1 MENFSLT
8 RRELIQLT
16 EDTFIISFNEWIDF
30 EPTQFIMI
38 ETETSIVR
46 KPFGLGRWNER
57 LAIGVQI
64 IGPGTNYIVQKS
76 VLNAHGPCGKGF
88 VPPEGKGAM
97 IATPACLPMALDLN
111 KRCNCDVF
119 IGSLEKLSIEIPFP
133 LVIGDE
139 SFLNLL
145 RSLEGYD
152 WFLVIGSD
160 QMEKVSYDILKDKAE
175 VFVSFNEYMACG
187 IGACRGCAK
196 ETKSGLKHLCIDG
209 PVLRGEEVWS

>member
-46 KPFGLGRWNER
+46 KPFGLGRWNEK

-76 VLNAHGPCGKGF
+76 VLNTHGPCGKGF

-133 LVIGDE
+133 VVIGDE

>member
-1 MENFSLT
+1 
-8 RRELIQLT
+8 
-16 EDTFIISFNEWIDF
+16 
-30 EPTQFIMI
+30 
-38 ETETSIVR
+38 
-46 KPFGLGRWNER
+46 
-57 LAIGVQI
+57 
-64 IGPGTNYIVQKS
+64 
-76 VLNAHGPCGKGF
+76 
-88 VPPEGKGAM
+88 
-97 IATPACLPMALDLN
+97 
-111 KRCNCDVF
+111 
-119 IGSLEKLSIEIPFP
+119 
-133 LVIGDE
+133 VIGDE

-160 QMEKVSYDILKDKAE
+160 QMEKVSYDVLKDKAE